1 MVNATARPLYP
12 RERPGTHCVT
22 EHDTAGEPFLGRV
35 PKLSVN
41 LKEILSRALGYFEEQ
56 NKVLDL
62 SIIITNYCIIII
74 NAHYNYIINA

>member
-1 MVNATARPLYP
+1 
-12 RERPGTHCVT
+12 
-22 EHDTAGEPFLGRV
+22 V

-41 LKEILSRALGYFEEQ
+41 LKEILSRVLGYFEEQ
-56 NKVLDL
+56 NKVLEL